1 MFATFTSGKTPV
13 ICMTQ
18 TSLYESSQYI
28 PRLSGCRS
36 CMKSILLTQST
47 HTNSLNLATLQP
59 SDAVDICALCAVVMR
74 GWRLYPRALWII
86 RWSGNKKM
94 HSDYLRVGRR
104 WIR

>member
-1 MFATFTSGKTPV
+1 
-13 ICMTQ
+13 
-18 TSLYESSQYI
+18 
-28 PRLSGCRS
+28 
-36 CMKSILLTQST
+36 MKSILLTQST

-86 RWSGNKKM
+86 RGSGNKRM